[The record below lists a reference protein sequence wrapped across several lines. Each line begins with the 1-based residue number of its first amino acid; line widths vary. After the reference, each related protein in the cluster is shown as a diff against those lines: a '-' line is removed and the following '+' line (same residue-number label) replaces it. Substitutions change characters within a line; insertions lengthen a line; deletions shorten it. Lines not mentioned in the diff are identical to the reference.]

1 MLGPIYHP
9 SSQPKI
15 DDFHSGKPLYHEK
28 KSLKGSGILLL
39 LGINLCQTWIH
50 VRWCSG
56 HFVIIPLFCAG
67 WMATIRFL
75 SWQVAILLRR
85 RLLAKNMRDF
95 HRNLYK
101 IESPP
106 KTFKAKGRP
115 KSFLTA
121 VKTRQFSSFKLLNGS
136 QLKFFP
142 LKKWTKSLDYMAIKG
157 ACLMLVPQVPLLW
170 CFVSFSPF
178 AIRLCLWPC
187 FSSIHY

>member
-28 KSLKGSGILLL
+28 KVSKAQEFYYSWESI
-39 LGINLCQTWIH
+39 CVKH
-50 VRWCSG
+50 EYRWCSG

-101 IESPP
+101 IESRP